1 MAEQHAQT
9 TDPTDAVASG
19 LVRLML
25 SMEALYGRQSRKAG
39 LTAQQAQLLCTAA
52 RRKAGLGEIAEV
64 LHCDRSNVS
73 RLLDRVTRRGLAH
86 RAADTRDG
94 RVSVLELSPGGQAVV
109 DSFEA
114 DLAARLGQLI
124 AGWPARQR
132 QVAATTLAALVDAIQ
147 RDLAAEDAAQDG
159 ADHGTVA
166 AAGQL
171 CAQAIA
177 HSQGNQCPAS
187 AGTGRCGPPS
197 GRSPMTP

>member
-1 MAEQHAQT
+1 MADQHAQT

-73 RLLDRVTRRGLAH
+73 RLVDRVTRRGLAH

-109 DSFEA
+109 NTFEA
-114 DLAARLGQLI
+114 DLAARLGRLI
-124 AGWPARQR
+124 ADWPARKR
-132 QVAATTLAALVDAIQ
+132 QAAATTLAALTGAIQ
-147 RDLAAEDAAQDG
+147 HDLGTEDVPEDG
-159 ADHGTVA
+159 ADHGAVA
-166 AAGQL
+166 A
-171 CAQAIA
+171 
-177 HSQGNQCPAS
+177 
-187 AGTGRCGPPS
+187 GR
-197 GRSPMTP
+197 R

>member
-1 MAEQHAQT
+1 MAEQHAQIS
-9 TDPTDAVASG
+9 DPTDAVASG

-86 RAADTRDG
+86 RAADTHDG

-109 DSFEA
+109 SSFEA
-114 DLAARLGQLI
+114 DLAARLGRLI
-124 AGWPARQR
+124 ADWPARQR
-132 QVAATTLAALVDAIQ
+132 QAAATTLAALIGAIQ
-147 RDLAAEDAAQDG
+147 RDLAEDG
-159 ADHGTVA
+159 ADHGTAA
-166 AAGQL
+166 AAGQ
-171 CAQAIA
+171 
-177 HSQGNQCPAS
+177 
-187 AGTGRCGPPS
+187 
-197 GRSPMTP
+197 

>member
-1 MAEQHAQT
+1 MAEQAQA

-19 LVRLML
+19 LVRLMQ

-86 RAADTRDG
+86 RAAHTRDG
-94 RVSVLELSPGGQAVV
+94 RVSVLELSPGGQAIVH
-109 DSFEA
+109 SFEA

-132 QVAATTLAALVDAIQ
+132 QAAATTLAALIGAIQ
-147 RDLAAEDAAQDG
+147 HDLAAEDAAEDG
-159 ADHGTVA
+159 ADQGTAA
-166 AAGQL
+166 AAG
-171 CAQAIA
+171 
-177 HSQGNQCPAS
+177 
-187 AGTGRCGPPS
+187 R
-197 GRSPMTP
+197 